1 MLDNLRKFQEASEDF
16 FDTRIF
22 FNKELCQYKFQGI
35 WVSSGF
41 EKDIETKISSIKDL
55 LFNQLK
61 YGLNNKSFLLELQRE
76 LRETHHFL
84 YNIYYD
90 EFDDLAKSNLNIHTT
105 HSEPDEL
112 ITDLY
117 TYDFFVK
124 IATDEKALEEFK
136 QQEIEFPNLYKTLS
150 DLFFAKNEE
159 EYPSRIQFE
168 NAKLL
173 SCIYCYR
180 TVVFD
185 LLSDVDYYVQD
196 FDKIDFSL
204 IDTINNQKNVE
215 KIKCNINV
223 SKIELARFFK
233 FLMIEKYLYFDLH
246 NDSKNKIMLEHF
258 IENNFTYKMQDG
270 SQGEIKTLK
279 REFSE
284 SHLEIK
290 KDYNELIDELIGIL
304 ESKRRN

>member
-1 MLDNLRKFQEASEDF
+1 MLDNLRKSQEATEDF

-22 FNKELCQYKFQGI
+22 FNKELSQYKFQGI

-41 EKDIETKISSIKDL
+41 EKDIEIKISSIKDL
-55 LFNQLK
+55 LFYQLK
-61 YGLNNKSFLLELQRE
+61 YGLNNKSFLLELQRG

-112 ITDLY
+112 FTDLY

-185 LLSDVDYYVQD
+185 LLS
-196 FDKIDFSL
+196 
-204 IDTINNQKNVE
+204 
-215 KIKCNINV
+215 
-223 SKIELARFFK
+223 
-233 FLMIEKYLYFDLH
+233 
-246 NDSKNKIMLEHF
+246 
-258 IENNFTYKMQDG
+258 
-270 SQGEIKTLK
+270 
-279 REFSE
+279 
-284 SHLEIK
+284 
-290 KDYNELIDELIGIL
+290 
-304 ESKRRN
+304 

>member
-1 MLDNLRKFQEASEDF
+1 MLDNLRKFQEATDDF

-41 EKDIETKISSIKDL
+41 EKDIETKISCIKDL

-61 YGLNNKSFLLELQRE
+61 HGLNNKSFLLELQRE

-90 EFDDLAKSNLNIHTT
+90 EFDDLTKSNLSIHTT

-124 IATDEKALEEFK
+124 IATDEKALEEIK
-136 QQEIEFPNLYKTLS
+136 QQEIIFPDLFKTLL
-150 DLFFAKNEE
+150 DLFIGKNKVD
-159 EYPSRIQFE
+159 YPSRIQFE

-173 SCIYCYR
+173 SCIYFYR
-180 TVVFD
+180 TVLFD
-185 LLSDVDYYVQD
+185 FLSQIDYYVENFD
-196 FDKIDFSL
+196 FINFSL
-204 IDTINNQKNVE
+204 IDTIDNQKNAETVKC
-215 KIKCNINV
+215 KINL

-233 FLMIEKYLYFDLH
+233 FLMIEKYLYFDV
-246 NDSKNKIMLEHF
+246 NDSSKNKIMLERF

-270 SQGEIKTLK
+270 KQAEIKNLK
-279 REFSE
+279 REFAE

-290 KDYNELIDELIGIL
+290 NNYNELLDELIGIL
-304 ESKRRN
+304 ESKRKS